1 MAEEVPT
8 LDLVLDYL
16 SSSVTLDASGEIYS
30 EPPVVLDVSAI
41 AVFEVDLSVMKD
53 MFKYQTD
60 SNDAID
66 ASDSDIKYYVD
77 KTKWPDLNPANAMMD
92 HEKSDGEIATNGS
105 DGNPLAANKMLVAHD
120 FTRYLALKLFNTHFG
135 VDLFSNELELL
146 NSLRKVCGNV
156 ASGQTQFDINAK
168 IAAVSNDNEDLD
180 EDANNLR
187 YTTNAM
193 DGSNNL
199 CRTLMLQLL
208 NGKPGRFAEIDAVGT
223 PQSLPFIAGD
233 SISFKLIVNAAE
245 GQELITGVNPIGPRS
260 YRIKYMIVDDAAEP
274 GAVAENTAVA
284 GDEPAPAA

>member
-1 MAEEVPT
+1 MAEVPT

-16 SSSVTLDASGEIYS
+16 SSSVTIDVSGEIYS
-30 EPPVVLDVSAI
+30 EPPVELDVSAV

-66 ASDSDIKYYVD
+66 ASASDIKYYVD

-92 HEKSDGEIATNGS
+92 HTSSEGEIATNGS

-146 NSLRKVCGNV
+146 NGLRHVCGNV

-208 NGKPGRFAEIDAVGT
+208 DGKPARFATIDAVGT

-233 SISFKLIVNAAE
+233 TISFKLIVNAAE
-245 GQELITGVNPIGPRS
+245 GQELITGVDPIGARS
-260 YRIKYMIVDDAAEP
+260 YRIKFVIVDDDADP
-274 GAVAENTAVA
+274 GNVAVNTAVA
-284 GDEPAPAA
+284 EDEPAPAA